1 MIMTNNRAMSRS
13 IYVPATSEWGDWVSG
28 GLTERGSAIISD
40 FALKWLEIH
49 PKLRSQLLIFCIII
63 LQLLCCLSFSHGPV
77 ALEKVQNFS
86 KTNTQKTNI
95 SLPIFFSRVCR
106 QFP

>member
-1 MIMTNNRAMSRS
+1 MTNNHAMSRS

-49 PKLRSQLLIFCIII
+49 PKLRPQL
-63 LQLLCCLSFSHGPV
+63 LLCCLSLSHGPV
-77 ALEKVQNFS
+77 ALEKVQNIS

-95 SLPIFFSRVCR
+95 SLPFFFSRVFR

>member
-1 MIMTNNRAMSRS
+1 MTNNRAMSRS
-13 IYVPATSEWGDWVSG
+13 IYVPATSEWHDWVSG

-49 PKLRSQLLIFCIII
+49 PKLRSQLLFFI
-63 LQLLCCLSFSHGPV
+63 LLYCSCCVSFSHGPV
-77 ALEKVQNFS
+77 ALEKLQNFS

>member
-1 MIMTNNRAMSRS
+1 MEFLVHKLLLDNQSYRENIGTSGRYDKGLPIIMTNNHAMSRS

-49 PKLRSQLLIFCIII
+49 PKLRSQLLIFYIII
-63 LQLLCCLSFSHGPV
+63 LELLLKF
-77 ALEKVQNFS
+77 
-86 KTNTQKTNI
+86 
-95 SLPIFFSRVCR
+95 
-106 QFP
+106 